1 MTLFLDI
8 QPQLSLHEVGGL
20 DNFDEMGISACVIYS
35 DIFDYCSIFIPDD
48 SRLEQFQKSMPCDY
62 LDDHFSS
69 DMDEL
74 RNSLENDYVV
84 GFDIKSFEY
93 NLLKPYI
100 GDIAH
105 IHSSTTDIVDY
116 ICNSLGLNVSAEDV
130 IPHTLGLDK
139 TQKDMHISHECKDD
153 DLEKIIGCCKNNVQ
167 LTHGV
172 YTYGVENGFVKYFDA
187 RSNTVLNLE
196 VDW

>member
-1 MTLFLDI
+1 MTLFLDV
-8 QPQLSLHEVGGL
+8 QPQRPLHDVGGL
-20 DNFDEMGISACVIYS
+20 ENSQKMSISVCVVYS
-35 DIFDYCSIFIPDD
+35 DILDDYSMFVPDD
-48 SRLEQFQKSMPCDY
+48 ALLEQFQNSMPFSY
-62 LDDHFSS
+62 LNNHFSS

-74 RNSLENDYVV
+74 RNALEKDSVV
-84 GFDIKSFEY
+84 GFNIKSFEY

-105 IHSSTTDIVDY
+105 IHTSTIDMIEYVRK
-116 ICNSLGLNVSAEDV
+116 SLGSNVSAEDI

-139 TQKDMHISHECKDD
+139 IWKEKHVSHESKYD

-187 RSNTVLNLE
+187 RSNKILSLE